1 MIRRLR
7 SIVLCLVFCVGFGAA
22 GEVLADDWPM
32 WRHDF
37 SRTAETPEK
46 LGDELHLQWTWQYP
60 LVKPAFPPTCGPNK
74 SLEKTLNA
82 VGGQELPGKN
92 LNGKLGE
99 FDKGYDP
106 IVLGNTMFLGS
117 SVSDRLTAIDITTGE
132 EKWRYYV
139 NGPIRYAPVA
149 YQDWVIFG
157 SDDGYVYGLKA
168 RTGKVAW
175 KFHAA
180 PTGRQHLG
188 NQRLISAWP
197 VRGGP
202 VLHEGKVYLGAGN
215 WPFEGTFYYCLDA
228 ATGRVIWE
236 NSTSGS
242 FFRFMNWEP
251 DRSSGGPVPLG
262 YFVIDGDAL
271 VTPSGRDRP
280 VRWDRHTGQ
289 MIVDPKENSMQQM
302 HARESGV
309 WGPDRFALTKGKIG
323 EITAGGKKFKGYP
336 GVQGTVHNLL
346 AAQERLFVVTNEGSI
361 YCFGPQ
367 HLENPRTFK
376 DPSAP
381 LQSADDKWKAFAA
394 EVLSKTSGPIGYCLV
409 LGAGTGRLAEEL
421 VLQSQYKIV
430 VVEPN
435 PAKVEVLR
443 RKFDAAGVYG
453 VRISVQTGNPLNAGL
468 PPYMARLIVS
478 EDTTA
483 ALQKAPA
490 EVARKVVFSL
500 RPYGGIT
507 VLELPEVVHRTIA
520 DWVRGSSD
528 TVTVERSGGL
538 TLLKR
543 PGALAGSANVRGNS
557 FKSDDLRVKGPMG
570 VLWYGSEL
578 DWVDMGDV
586 FYNRHAYVRDA
597 KTRGWDQN
605 RPYAD
610 DIIDGEIRIYG
621 PVYVTCVDAY
631 TGLILRKV
639 VKDYVPW
646 HEGGGLPPIEKF
658 AGASTAGFTS
668 ADNKYGVEKGV
679 LVRRDAAG
687 NTGNGSKPPEKPPR
701 AAYPGFAAN
710 VLLGTRK
717 NPLTGNE
724 EQRVISKGAGCGPVI
739 DWGLSPLVTMRSSYA
754 AYYDKS
760 IESGTVTLA
769 PVRAGCRPNIIPANG
784 VLAVMDHSD
793 NCGCNYALSTSA
805 VFAPTPVNDM
815 WTAWGPCINFWF
827 DEYYN
832 APWTKLPNM
841 AWDNGKGYQPYKERW
856 DARTHNKMGV
866 LIQGSIRRVGV
877 NLGAQA
883 DMMSPDGGTLW
894 LNYPDI
900 GGPSPE
906 VAVTV
911 QPERVNWVRRHSFRI
926 KSGQGYRFVCAT
938 SGEGIESVRVKL
950 YSDVERAFTV
960 RLHFAEHD
968 ETIQPGERRFSAS
981 LQGRKVDDIDIVAET
996 GAANIGLVKEY
1007 KQIKAKDD
1015 LTVTLKPAA
1024 LRKTLL
1030 SGIEIVASDATLGA
1044 IPRILPLENDPW
1056 FGDE

>member
-1 MIRRLR
+1 M
-7 SIVLCLVFCVGFGAA
+7 A
-22 GEVLADDWPM
+22 GDWPM
-32 WRHDF
+32 WRHDAG
-37 SRTAETPEK
+37 RTAETPEE
-46 LGDELHLQWTWQYP
+46 LEGDLHLQWTWQYP
-60 LVKPAFPPTCGPNK
+60 PVKPAFPPTCGPNK
-74 SLEKTLNA
+74 ALEKTLNA
-82 VGGQELPGKN
+82 VGGVQQELPGRN

-99 FDKGYDP
+99 FDKGYEP
-106 IVLGNTMFLGS
+106 IVLGDTMFLGS

-149 YQDWVIFG
+149 YRDLVIFG
-157 SDDGYVYGLKA
+157 SDDGYVYCLTA
-168 RTGKVAW
+168 STGEVVW

-242 FFRFMNWEP
+242 FFRFMNWES

-262 YFVIDGDAL
+262 YFVIDGDDL

-280 VRWDRHTGQ
+280 VRWNRHTGQ
-289 MIVDPKENSMQQM
+289 MIVDPKENSMQQV

-323 EITAGGKKFKGYP
+323 EITAGGKKFKGYQ
-336 GVQGTVHNLL
+336 GVQGSVHNLL
-346 AAQERLFVVTNEGSI
+346 AAQGRLFVVTNEGSI
-361 YCFGPQ
+361 CCFGPQ
-367 HLENPRTFK
+367 RLENPPTFK
-376 DPSAP
+376 DQSAP
-381 LQSADDKWKAFAA
+381 LESADDTWKAFAREA
-394 EVLSKTSGPIGYCLV
+394 LSRTSGPIGYCLV

-430 VVEPN
+430 VVDPD
-435 PAKVEVLR
+435 PAKVEALR

-453 VRISVQTGNPLNAGL
+453 VRISVQRGNPLKAGL

-478 EDTTA
+478 EDATA
-483 ALQKAPA
+483 ALTKDPA
-490 EVARKVVFSL
+490 ELARKVAFSL
-500 RPYGGIT
+500 RPYGGIA
-507 VLELPEVVHRTIA
+507 VLELPAVVHKTIA
-520 DWVRGSSD
+520 DLVGASSSGA
-528 TVTVERSGGL
+528 VTVERSGGL
-538 TLLKR
+538 SLLKR
-543 PGALAGSANVRGNS
+543 PGALSGSANVRGS
-557 FKSDDLRVKGPMG
+557 SLKSADLRVKGPMG

-578 DWVDMGDV
+578 DWVDMEDV
-586 FYNRHAYVRDA
+586 FYNRHAWIRDA
-597 KTRGWDQN
+597 KQRGWDQN

-610 DIIDGEIRIYG
+610 DIIDGEIKIYG
-621 PVYVTCVDAY
+621 PVHVTYVDAY
-631 TGLILRKV
+631 TGLVLRKV
-639 VKDYVPW
+639 AKDYVPW
-646 HEGGGLPPIEKF
+646 HEGGKLPPLEES
-658 AGASTAGFTS
+658 AEASAAGFIT
-668 ADNKYGVEKGV
+668 ADGKYAVEKGV
-679 LVRRDAAG
+679 LVRRCAADKTDHG
-687 NTGNGSKPPEKPPR
+687 GKTSEKQPR
-701 AAYPGFAAN
+701 PAYPGFAVN

-717 NPLTGNE
+717 DPLTGTE
-724 EQRVISKGAGCGPVI
+724 EKRIISKGAGCAPMV

-784 VLAVMDHSD
+784 VLVVTDHSD
-793 NCGCNYALSTSA
+793 NCGCNFAMSTSA
-805 VFAPTPVNDM
+805 VFVPTPVNDM
-815 WTAWGPCINFWF
+815 WTAWGPCINFWS
-827 DEYYN
+827 DEAYYASWN
-832 APWTKLPNM
+832 KAPNM
-841 AWDNGKGYQPYKERW
+841 GWDRGKGYPPYKERW

-866 LIQGSIRRVGV
+866 LIKGSIRRVGI

-906 VAVTV
+906 VEVTV
-911 QPERVNWVRRHSFRI
+911 QPEKVDWIRRHSFRI

-960 RLHFAEHD
+960 RLYFAEHD
-968 ETIQPGERRFSAS
+968 ETVQSGERRFSAS
-981 LQGRKVDDIDIVAET
+981 VQGRKVDDINIVAET

-1007 KQIKAKDD
+1007 RHIKAKDD
-1015 LTVTLKPAA
+1015 LTVTLHPAA

-1030 SGIEIVASDATLGA
+1030 SGIEIVAADAALGA
-1044 IPRILPLENDPW
+1044 IPRILPLENNPW
-1056 FGDE
+1056 LGDE

>member
-1 MIRRLR
+1 
-7 SIVLCLVFCVGFGAA
+7 
-22 GEVLADDWPM
+22 M
-32 WRHDF
+32 WRHDAG
-37 SRTAETPEK
+37 RTAETLEK
-46 LGDELHLQWTWQYP
+46 LDGELHLQWTWQYP
-60 LVKPAFPPTCGPNK
+60 PVKPAFPPTCGPNK
-74 SLEKTLNA
+74 DLEKTLNA
-82 VGGQELPGKN
+82 VGGVGQELPGRN
-92 LNGKLGE
+92 LNGKLAE
-99 FDKGYDP
+99 FDNGYEP

-117 SVSDRLTAIDITTGE
+117 SISDRLTAIDIATGE

-149 YQDWVIFG
+149 YQDVVIFG
-157 SDDGYVYGLKA
+157 SDDGYVYCLRASSGEA
-168 RTGKVAW
+168 VW
-175 KFHAA
+175 QFHAA

-202 VLHEGKVYLGAGN
+202 VLYEGKVYLGAGN

-228 ATGRVIWE
+228 ASGRSIWE

-262 YFVIDGDAL
+262 YFVIDGADL

-280 VRWDRHTGQ
+280 VRWNRQTGQ

-302 HARESGV
+302 HARESGKY
-309 WGPDRFALTKGKIG
+309 GPDRFALTKGKIG
-323 EITAGGKKFKGYP
+323 EITVAGKKFSGYP
-336 GVQGTVHNLL
+336 GVAGSVHNLL
-346 AAQERLFVVTNEGSI
+346 AAQGRLFVVTNEGSI

-367 HLENPRTFK
+367 RRANPPTFK
-376 DPSAP
+376 DKVAP
-381 LQSADDKWKAFAA
+381 LQSAGDRWKTLAA
-394 EVLSKTSGPIGYCLV
+394 EALSQTSGPIGYCLV

-430 VVEPN
+430 VIDPD
-435 PAKVEVLR
+435 PAKVESLR

-453 VRISVQTGNPLNAGL
+453 QRISVQSGNPLAAGL

-478 EDTTA
+478 EEPSA
-483 ALQKAPA
+483 AMINTPVELAKKMAFP
-490 EVARKVVFSL
+490 L
-500 RPYGGIT
+500 RPYGGIA
-507 VLELPEVVHRTIA
+507 VLELPAAIHQTVA
-520 DWVRGSSD
+520 DSVRASYSGMI
-528 TVTVERSGGL
+528 TVERSGRL

-543 PGALAGSANVRGNS
+543 PGALPGSANVRGS
-557 FKSDDLRVKGPMG
+557 SLKSDDLRVKGPMG

-578 DWVDMGDV
+578 DWADMEDV
-586 FYNRHAYVRDA
+586 FYGRHAWIRDA
-597 KTRGWDQN
+597 KKRGWDQN

-610 DIIDGEIRIYG
+610 DVIDGEIRIYG
-621 PVYVTCVDAY
+621 PVHVTYVDAY
-631 TGLILRKV
+631 TGLVLRKV
-639 VKDYVPW
+639 VKGYVPW
-646 HEGGGLPPIEKF
+646 HEGGGLPPLENSAAVSVTGIM
-658 AGASTAGFTS
+658 S
-668 ADNKYGVEKGV
+668 ADRRYGVEKGT
-679 LVRRDAAG
+679 LAGQDAAG
-687 NTGNGSKPPEKPPR
+687 KLGNGSKPSEKQPP
-701 AAYPGFAAN
+701 AVYPGFAVN

-717 NPLTGNE
+717 DPLTGNE
-724 EQRVISKGAGCGPVI
+724 EKRVISKGAGCAPMI

-784 VLAVMDHSD
+784 VLVVTDHSD

-805 VFAPTPVNDM
+805 VFVPTPINDM
-815 WTAWGPCINFWF
+815 WTAWGPCINFWY

-832 APWTKLPNM
+832 AAWHKLPNM
-841 AWDNGKGYQPYKERW
+841 AWDHGKGYQPYKERW

-866 LIQGSIRRVGV
+866 LIKGSIRRVGI

-906 VAVTV
+906 VEVTV
-911 QPERVNWVRRHSFRI
+911 RPEEVCWIRRHSFRI
-926 KSGQGYRFVCAT
+926 KSGRGHRFVCAT
-938 SGEGIESVRVKL
+938 SGEGIESVRIKL
-950 YSDVERAFTV
+950 YSDQERTFTV
-960 RLHFAEHD
+960 RLYFAEHD
-968 ETIQPGERRFSAS
+968 ETVGPGQRRFSAAI
-981 LQGRKVDDIDIVAET
+981 QGRKVDDIDIVAET
-996 GAANIGLVKEY
+996 GAANVGLVKEY
-1007 KQIKAKDD
+1007 TQIKATGD
-1015 LTVTLKPAA
+1015 LTVTLAPLAA
-1024 LRKTLL
+1024 RKTLL
-1030 SGIEIVASDATLGA
+1030 SGIEIVAADVALGP

-1056 FGDE
+1056 LGDE